1 MDWQGCRAAPLKTSG
16 PMQRNWLFDG
26 LLALVVAGTVALE
39 TRGLGGQELD
49 QFQVA
54 AALEKVLVQAIARS
68 EKSVVAIARARRP
81 VDRDRFLSPE
91 FVPHEFA
98 TGVVIDRQGL
108 ILTNYHVL
116 GQVDQNE
123 YAVWQGRRPFAAEVK
138 AADPWSDLA
147 VLAVQATDL
156 APIEMGDAQ
165 SLAKG
170 QIVIALGN
178 PYAIARDGSPSATW
192 GIISNLGR
200 KAPPAQQGE
209 VNPESKNT
217 LHHFGTLIQ
226 TDARLNL
233 GTSGGALLNLKGE
246 MIGLTTSVAALA
258 GYEKAAGFA
267 IPMDPGLRRVIEEL
281 KKGREPQ
288 YGFLG
293 VRVEPLALS
302 ERLGGLSGVRLGQ
315 IVRGTP
321 ADKYGLKQGDIVTH
335 VGDQSVY
342 APDDLIR
349 YVSTQPVDEAIRL
362 TIIRNVQDPGPQK
375 VQTIHVVLS
384 KKHIDTLRPVIAA
397 EPKSAWRGMRVDY
410 ATAVPS
416 LAEQSRYI
424 DKEGCVAVV
433 DVEPD
438 SPAWRVGL
446 RPGVFVSYVNDQR
459 VSNPDQFY
467 RSASLGSG
475 AVRLTLT
482 TPIDDEFTVTVGP

>member
-1 MDWQGCRAAPLKTSG
+1 MDRQGCRAAPLKTIG
-16 PMQRNWLFDG
+16 RMERNWLLG
-26 LLALVVAGTVALE
+26 GVVAWLVAGTVPLVSHE
-39 TRGLGGQELD
+39 LRGQELD
-49 QFQVA
+49 PFQVA
-54 AALEKVLVQAIARS
+54 AAFEKVLVQAIARS

-81 VDRDRFLSPE
+81 VDRDRFFSPE

-123 YAVWQGRRPFAAEVK
+123 YAVWQGRRPFVAQVK

-147 VLAVQATDL
+147 VLAIEATDL

-200 KAPPAQQGE
+200 KAPPTQQGD
-209 VNPESKNT
+209 VSPESKNT
-217 LHHFGTLIQ
+217 LHHFGALIQ

-233 GTSGGALLNLKGE
+233 GTSGGALVNLKGE
-246 MIGLTTSVAALA
+246 MIGLTTSMAALA
-258 GYEKAAGFA
+258 GYEKSAGFA
-267 IPMDPGLRRVIEEL
+267 VPMDPGLRRVIDQL

-302 ERLGGLSGVRLGQ
+302 ERLGGRFGVRLGQ
-315 IVRGTP
+315 IVLGTP
-321 ADKYGLKQGDIVTH
+321 ADKHGLKQGDIVTH
-335 VGDQSVY
+335 VDDQSVY

-349 YVSTQPVDEAIRL
+349 YVSTQPVGEMTRL
-362 TIIRNVQDPGPQK
+362 RIIRTDPDVGQQT
-375 VQTIHVVLS
+375 VQTINVVLS
-384 KKHIDTLRPVIAA
+384 KKHVETLRPVIAA
-397 EPKSAWRGMRVDY
+397 EPKQVWRGMRVDY

-416 LAEQSRYI
+416 LAEQSLYI
-424 DKEGCVAVV
+424 DKDGCVAIV

-446 RPGVFVSYVNDQR
+446 RPGVYVSYVNDQR
-459 VSNPDQFY
+459 VANPEEFY
-467 RSASLGSG
+467 RSASLASG

-482 TPIDDEFTVTVGP
+482 APIDDAFTVTLGP